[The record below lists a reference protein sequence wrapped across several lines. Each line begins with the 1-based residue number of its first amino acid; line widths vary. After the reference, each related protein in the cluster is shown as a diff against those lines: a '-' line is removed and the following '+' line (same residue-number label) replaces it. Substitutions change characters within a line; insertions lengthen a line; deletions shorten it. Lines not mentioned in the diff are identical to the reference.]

1 VPKIVKLYVRFIDAM
16 SQRVGKVIRYGVVA
30 MIGILL
36 FETVSRTIFDAPRE
50 WTVELSQ
57 FVMAAYY
64 ILGGSYALLMGSQVR
79 MDLLYDRWSAKRRAL
94 ADALT
99 ASLAAFYI
107 VIFIV
112 GGINSA
118 IYALK
123 YGQITYSPWGP
134 PLAPIKII
142 FIVGATLVLL
152 QIIAN
157 FFRDLAIAR
166 GKPIT

>member
-99 ASLAAFYI
+99 ASL
-107 VIFIV
+107 
-112 GGINSA
+112 
-118 IYALK
+118 
-123 YGQITYSPWGP
+123 T
-134 PLAPIKII
+134 
-142 FIVGATLVLL
+142 
-152 QIIAN
+152 
-157 FFRDLAIAR
+157 
-166 GKPIT
+166 